1 MRQFL
6 LVLSGLSIFMIGC
19 RSGHIVR
26 LHDRPR
32 HEYRPAVAEDVV
44 VTSDVVP
51 VNVVEDLKTP
61 PTSPSTS
68 VIQRVSAE
76 SVSNTLGQTLPL
88 PSTQGAGSSDARI
101 AGGPGLEQCISLAL
115 AQNPDLMTIRQT
127 EYVRLGALGV
137 AQTYPFNPYLQVQG
151 TPYQQP
157 QNGGPGT
164 MYHYVLLMQ
173 TIQLAHQQTYRE
185 QSAAGA
191 LNSTR
196 WNIHQAELLTVAT
209 TERLYFNAWYLHGVM
224 QLAKAADQNNRQLL
238 QILENQLEAGQA
250 TAADVAIVRVDEAST
265 RQQLQLASANYQ
277 SAVRDLGRHLGVSA
291 DQMQQ
296 SAGNLE
302 SITWLIPVSDDDQSV
317 HAGEFDFQSQDSIA
331 RAHVTSRAVLR
342 PDVMAARADID
353 VARANLCLAS
363 ASKTPDLQ
371 IGPYYQTAADSTVFI
386 GFRGQIDLPVI
397 NNGEPLERQRSAEHR
412 QRYTAWQQAQRRA
425 ELEAEA
431 AFDRYTVALKAA
443 ESTSDLKGVDLSEA
457 LAGLEKLFLE
467 GEVDIVRVVQARTSL
482 LQNQRARLDLL
493 NEVAQS
499 AAALTGTTGIPIA
512 AVLQIPE

>member
-1 MRQFL
+1 MRQFS
-6 LVLSGLSIFMIGC
+6 LVLSLLSILMIGC

-26 LHDRPR
+26 LHDRTG
-32 HEYRPAVAEDVV
+32 HEYRPVVAEDAVV
-44 VTSDVVP
+44 ASDVLAVD
-51 VNVVEDLKTP
+51 VVEDLRTQ
-61 PTSPSTS
+61 PTRPSTS
-68 VIQRVSAE
+68 VIQLVSAE
-76 SVSNTLGQTLPL
+76 SVSETVGQTLPQD
-88 PSTQGAGSSDARI
+88 STTDAGVSGASA
-101 AGGPGLEQCISLAL
+101 ANNPALEQCISLAL

-127 EYVRLGALGV
+127 ENVGLGALGV
-137 AQTYPFNPYLQVQG
+137 AQTYPFNPSLQVQG
-151 TPYQQP
+151 TPYQQA

-173 TIQLAHQQTYRE
+173 TIQLAHQQSYRE
-185 QSAAGA
+185 QSAAGV

-277 SAVRDLGRHLGVSA
+277 SAVRDLGRQLGVSA

-302 SITWLIPVSDDDQSV
+302 SIAWMIPVSDDDQSV
-317 HAGEFDFQSQDSIA
+317 PAGEFDFQSQDSIA
-331 RAHVTSRAVLR
+331 RAHVTSRAASR
-342 PDVMAARADID
+342 PDVMAARSDID

-371 IGPYYQTAADSTVFI
+371 IGPYYQTTADSTVFI
-386 GFRGQIDLPVI
+386 GLRGQIDLPVI

-412 QRYTAWQQAQRRA
+412 QRYIAWQQAQRRA
-425 ELEAEA
+425 ELEAQA

-443 ESTSDLKGVDLSEA
+443 ESTSDLKGADLSEA

-499 AAALTGTTGIPIA
+499 AAALTGATGIPIA
-512 AVLQIPE
+512 TVLQIPD